1 MKYLHNVQHTQK
13 KKTNPNDQIN
23 INSHLILKL
32 NLLLYKHYSSTLHP
46 LCM

>member
-13 KKTNPNDQIN
+13 KKTPNDQIN